1 MIIDR
6 PGAVLL
12 HIARAHD
19 GEHGVELVFEGND
32 EKLNVKVIGDI
43 VADSAGELRESIL
56 QLLSRKPEEIC
67 LDLAEMPFIDTSGLG
82 VLIGL
87 RTHLKKHSVKLTIIN
102 PQDRVLHVFRL
113 TQISKLFGME

>member
-1 MIIDR
+1 M
-6 PGAVLL
+6 
-12 HIARAHD
+12 
-19 GEHGVELVFEGND
+19 ELVFEGN
-32 EKLNVKVIGDI
+32 EERLNVKIIGDI

-56 QLLSRKPEEIC
+56 QLLSRKPKEIC

-87 RTHLKKHSVKLTIIN
+87 RSHLKKHSVTLSIIN

-113 TQISKLFGME
+113 TQISKLFGMD